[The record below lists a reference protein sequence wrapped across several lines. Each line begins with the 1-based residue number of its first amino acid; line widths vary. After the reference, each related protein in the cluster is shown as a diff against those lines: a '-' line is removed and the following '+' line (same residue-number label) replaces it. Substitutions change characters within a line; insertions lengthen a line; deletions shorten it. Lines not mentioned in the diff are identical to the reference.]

1 MAEEGTRRFSREYK
15 VAAVRRML
23 AGENVSALA
32 RELGVRR
39 KYLYQWRERFR
50 LGGAIAL
57 RSRGRPTKAEVLAM
71 RPPGGDEPAAGEA
84 SGAEPMPPAAPP
96 DALAKA
102 QRRIAELERK
112 VGRQQLDL
120 DFFQQA
126 LRHVREL
133 RQRSGA
139 PGGTGST
146 RSSKR

>member
-1 MAEEGTRRFSREYK
+1 MADETKRLFSRDCK
-15 VAAVRRML
+15 LAALRRML

-50 LGGAIAL
+50 AGGPLAL

-71 RPPGGDEPAAGEA
+71 QAGETAPDIPAA
-84 SGAEPMPPAAPP
+84 SMPQAAPP
-96 DALAKA
+96 DALTTA

-112 VGRQQLDL
+112 VGQQQVEL
-120 DFFQQA
+120 DFFQRA
-126 LRHVREL
+126 LRQVREV

-139 PGGTGST
+139 PGGTAST
-146 RSSKR
+146 RSSK

>member
-1 MAEEGTRRFSREYK
+1 MTDETKRLFSREYK
-15 VAAVRRML
+15 LAALRRML

-50 LGGAIAL
+50 AGGPIAL

-71 RPPGGDEPAAGEA
+71 QAGETAPDIPEA
-84 SGAEPMPPAAPP
+84 SMPQAAPP
-96 DALAKA
+96 DALTTA

-112 VGRQQLDL
+112 VGRQQVEL
-120 DFFQQA
+120 DFFQRA
-126 LRHVREL
+126 LRQVREV
-133 RQRSGA
+133 RRRSGA
-139 PGGTGST
+139 PGGTAST

>member
-1 MAEEGTRRFSREYK
+1 MAAEQTRRFSREFK
-15 VAAVRRML
+15 LAALSRMA

-50 LGGAIAL
+50 AGGAIAL
-57 RSRGRPTKAEVLAM
+57 RDRGRPSKSEVLAM
-71 RPPGGDEPAAGEA
+71 RAGGEA
-84 SGAEPMPPAAPP
+84 APSVSAAVAAAMPDPAPP

-102 QRRIAELERK
+102 ARRIAELERK
-112 VGRQQLDL
+112 IGQQQVEL

-126 LRHVREL
+126 LRQVGGT

-139 PGGTGST
+139 PGGTAST
-146 RSSKR
+146 ASSKR

>member
-1 MAEEGTRRFSREYK
+1 MSEEETRRFSREYK

-71 RPPGGDEPAAGEA
+71 RPPGEAPADEA
-84 SGAEPMPPAAPP
+84 SAGGAMPPPAPP

-112 VGRQQLDL
+112 VGQQQIDL

-126 LRHVREL
+126 LRHVKGL
-133 RQRSGA
+133 RRRSGA
-139 PGGTGST
+139 PGGTSST